1 MKRITLC
8 VCLAVASLTVS
19 ASASA
24 IAHQSVFQDLP
35 LRLTSNGVNMST
47 VGTGQTASID
57 ITIDRWSG
65 DNEREQLLT
74 AFLEKG
80 PDQLLKSLQ
89 DRKSVG
95 RISTPGSLGYD
106 LRYARLSKFGDG
118 GAKIVALTDRPIS
131 GWEAVNRPRVSDY
144 PFTLIQIQLDS
155 HGEGEGKLSVA
166 TKISYNKDERAIEL
180 ETYASEPVR
189 LQNVHIVR

>member
-8 VCLAVASLTVS
+8 VCAVVASLA

-24 IAHQSVFQDLP
+24 HQAAFQNLP

-131 GWEAVNRPRVSDY
+131 GWEAMNRPRVSDY

-166 TKISYNKDERAIEL
+166 TKISYDKKDRAIEL

-189 LQNVHIVR
+189 LQNVHIVK